1 MLSQDLL
8 THLLLPSLGMRVP
21 EDPRAMMVAGAS
33 LHNLCTP
40 TGEPTLSRLSEQP
53 PDSVKPTKG
62 ARQALSTHSMR
73 SGVSPLP
80 ELP

>member
-1 MLSQDLL
+1 
-8 THLLLPSLGMRVP
+8 
-21 EDPRAMMVAGAS
+21 MMAAGAS

-40 TGEPTLSRLSEQP
+40 TGEPIPSRLSEQP

-62 ARQALSTHSMR
+62 ARQALSTHSTR